1 MANEMYGMSD
11 LVKATG
17 ISKHRIVYA
26 LERGVIPEPRRLAGR
41 RCFSPTDIDRIRRW
55 FGSTNKPRT
64 ER

>member
-41 RCFSPTDIDRIRRW
+41 RCFSAIDIDWIKRW
-55 FGSTNKPRT
+55 FETTGKTKAGR
-64 ER
+64 